1 MDQRR
6 HRDRPVSCYC
16 FGRCAGR
23 SERPKK
29 VIARTRDKHLAAD
42 EETLI
47 KAQERGIAPPPEL
60 ESAIDNNRCSIVAEA
75 IEDSSSSSE
84 ASDYSEDPPPS
95 SLNSFQDPRLNREG
109 QDSASL
115 QDNQQDRDD
124 PFPDD
129 LQDDFAFFDDFDFF
143 DQPLQNQASSTDSDL
158 AEEDV
163 GEDGFDDEEDDFFDD
178 EEMEREVD
186 RLVEGE

>member
-95 SLNSFQDPRLNREG
+95 SLNSFQD
-109 QDSASL
+109 
-115 QDNQQDRDD
+115 
-124 PFPDD
+124 
-129 LQDDFAFFDDFDFF
+129 DFAFFDK
-143 DQPLQNQASSTDSDL
+143 PLQDQASSTDSDL

-163 GEDGFDDEEDDFFDD
+163 GEDGFDNEEDDFFDD

-186 RLVEGE
+186 RLVEGELYL